1 MRRPGTVPRT
11 TEFPT
16 VAAGWVGVPRLV
28 LATWL
33 LWVGVITLSQPLHAQ
48 EAHPTPVE
56 AAPPAFELRIA
67 APASVQSPLSRH
79 LDMARYRTT
88 PDLTAAE
95 IQQLANAIPANAQS
109 LLAALGHFSPTV
121 QVTLATEAMPPLV
134 QVSVDPGPASTVGSV
149 NVLGL
154 PDGLQAAAQQNWPL
168 PVGQAFTQ
176 AAWDTAKADTLNRLT
191 RQQYPAARIVGSLAD
206 VDAENA
212 LVHLYLELD
221 TGPAFTLGPAHIE
234 GLQRYDA
241 AWVHNMLALE
251 GVRPGAPYHLAQ
263 LQAAQQRLAQSGY
276 FDSVYVQVD
285 PTGPSDGAP
294 VQVLVKE
301 QTRGKLALGV
311 GGSTD
316 LGPRLSAEY
325 THRRLPF
332 LDAQLRTQL
341 KLERDARTAAFD
353 LGLPA
358 DAGGWQW
365 SLGAQA
371 ERLVDNGTLTRNQR
385 LQLARTKD
393 TPTLERRLWL
403 QWDQSAVQADPLPTA
418 NAAAVPDRSISL
430 HHRWNSRQWHP
441 LPFPSEG
448 HALSLELGGG
458 WVTHPVQAPFA
469 KAHLRWKGLYGL
481 GQAQNGRL
489 ALRAEGGAVL
499 AASTTTVPDAQQFLT
514 GGDQSV
520 RGYASRSIG
529 ITGADGTLRAGR
541 ILASGSVE
549 WQRPWLDDRRMPTP
563 WESTVFVD
571 GGAVAKQVSDLKAH
585 WGIGTGV
592 RYRTPVGP
600 IQADLA
606 YGAATRRWRL
616 HLNLGF
622 VF

>member
-1 MRRPGTVPRT
+1 MSRAGPLLRTVRAWAGG
-11 TEFPT
+11 
-16 VAAGWVGVPRLV
+16 VA
-28 LATWL
+28 LACTFAQ
-33 LWVGVITLSQPLHAQ
+33 TAHAQ
-48 EAHPTPVE
+48 EATAPTAAEPIPV
-56 AAPPAFELRIA
+56 ASAAFELRIA
-67 APASVQSPLSRH
+67 APASVQSTLSRH

-88 PDLTAAE
+88 PDLTITE
-95 IQQLANAIPANAQS
+95 MQQLANAIPANAQS
-109 LLAALGHFSPTV
+109 LLGALGHFSPKV
-121 QVTLATEAMPPLV
+121 DVTLATDTLPAVV
-134 QVSVDPGPASTVGSV
+134 QVSVDPGPTATVGSV
-149 NVLGL
+149 GISGL
-154 PDGLQAAAQQNWPL
+154 PASLQAPAEQNWPL
-168 PVGQAFTQ
+168 PVGQSFSQ
-176 AAWDTAKADTLNRLT
+176 SAWDAAKADALNRLT
-191 RQQYPAARIVGSLAD
+191 RLQYPAARIVGSLAD

-212 LVHLYLELD
+212 LVHLYVELD
-221 TGPAFTLGPAHIE
+221 TGPAFTLGPVQIE

-241 AWVHNMLALE
+241 AWVQNMLTLE
-251 GVRPGAPYHLAQ
+251 GVRPGTPYNLAQ
-263 LQAAQQRLAQSGY
+263 LQAAQQRMAQSGY
-276 FDSVYVQVD
+276 FESVYVQVD
-285 PTGPSDGAP
+285 PSGPSNGAP
-294 VQVLVKE
+294 VRVQVKE

-353 LGLPA
+353 LGFPA
-358 DAGGWQW
+358 DAAGWQW
-365 SLGAQA
+365 SVGAQA
-371 ERLVDNGTLTRNQR
+371 ERLVDNGTLTHNQR

-403 QWDQSAVQADPLPTA
+403 QWDQSAVQADPLPTGA
-418 NAAAVPDRSISL
+418 TATTPDRSISL
-430 HHRWNSRQWHP
+430 HHRWNSRQWRP

-481 GQAQNGRL
+481 GSAQSGRL

-499 AASTTTVPDAQQFLT
+499 AASATPVPDAQQFLT

-541 ILASGSVE
+541 ILTSGSVE
-549 WQRPWLDDRRMPTP
+549 WQRPWLDDRHLPTP

-585 WGIGTGV
+585 WGVGTGM